1 MDLDEMGAA
10 WRRSVEQVA
19 PAALTLII
27 AVSMTQVMIQSQTNT
42 ADLLGMM
49 EALSRA
55 LAIGAGG
62 LLPMIS
68 PWIGAI
74 GSFMTGSNTSS
85 NILFSVLQY
94 NAAET
99 VELSRVVVVS
109 LQNVGGGLGNMV
121 SVLNVAAICGVVGI
135 TGREGDMLR
144 KTLVPTVVFALFAGL
159 LGMLFSYVLFPGLF

>member
-62 LLPMIS
+62 LLPLIS

-99 VELSRVVVVS
+99 VELSRTVVVS

-135 TGREGDMLR
+135 TGREGDLLR
-144 KTLVPTVVFALFAGL
+144 KAIVPMALFALFAGL
-159 LGMLFSYVLFPGLF
+159 FGMLLSYVLVPGLF